1 MLIHAM
7 TTKQIT
13 GMAGQELERYFAKRL
28 WECLNTLAVVY
39 GFANRAAK
47 HNSSLHVD

>member
-13 GMAGQELERYFAKRL
+13 GMAGQEWERYFAKIH
-28 WECLNTLAVVY
+28 NTNADY
-39 GFANRAAK
+39 ATGCA
-47 HNSSLHVD
+47 